1 MTDHKYLVHYENG
14 EIQLRAQDSIAL
26 GFCRIIESIPV
37 DNIPQNDSYRKY
49 AWLDWYN
56 EWKQYF
62 IKKYNL
68 NPEDVM

>member
-1 MTDHKYLVHYENG
+1 MTDHKYLVHHENG

-37 DNIPQNDSYRKY
+37 DDMPSKNSYNKY
-49 AWLDWYN
+49 AWLDWHN
-56 EWKQYF
+56 KWTQYF

>member
-37 DNIPQNDSYRKY
+37 DDVPNSTNHHDEWL
-49 AWLDWYN
+49 AWHNKWT
-56 EWKQYF
+56 QYF